1 MERVAR
7 EIHILKIVRHPAVVQ
22 LYEIVETQAELYL
35 IMEYMA
41 GGELFDRIVQ
51 KEAYSEAE
59 AMVTIRPILDAV
71 RYCHDLDII
80 HRDLKPE
87 NLLYETTDETSD
99 IKVTDFGVGR
109 FLDNNDMASTAVGTP
124 SYMAP
129 EVWKGQRY
137 GKPVDVWALGVIS
150 YIM

>member
-1 MERVAR
+1 MEMD
-7 EIHILKIVRHPAVVQ
+7 ILANIDHPSVVK
-22 LYEIVETQAELYL
+22 LLELFDDGKTLYL

>member
-1 MERVAR
+1 MMEMD
-7 EIHILKIVRHPAVVQ
+7 ILANIDHPSVVK
-22 LYEIVETQAELYL
+22 LLELFDDGKTLYL